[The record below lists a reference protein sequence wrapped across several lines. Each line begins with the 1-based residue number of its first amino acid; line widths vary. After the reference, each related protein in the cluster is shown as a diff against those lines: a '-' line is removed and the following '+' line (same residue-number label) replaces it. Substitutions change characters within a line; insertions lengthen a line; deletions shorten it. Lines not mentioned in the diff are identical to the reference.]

1 MATIVDVARLA
12 GVTPTTVSRVINN
25 RGYISEK
32 TKKRVQEAM
41 DELGYQPNEIAR
53 SLTKQK
59 SNTIGVIV
67 PHISH
72 PYFAKLISNLENE
85 AAKKDYKIILCN
97 SKEKAEKEKQYLDM
111 CKSNRV
117 AGIIICS
124 GNVESNKINTGGI
137 PVVLL
142 EKNFEEGKLGIQCDN
157 YQGGK
162 LATEH
167 LIECG
172 CKKILHLSGVID
184 EEMPADNREKA
195 FIDVCSKNE
204 IEYFIKKYDIDTY
217 NQMNYYDYIKA
228 ALNEIEGVDGI
239 FASSDLI
246 AAQVI
251 QVCNEIKIRIPEDIK
266 LVGFDDVDISQLT
279 TPRITTVH
287 QPIKEMARLSIGL
300 IDAKYNNI
308 EVNEKTILS
317 IKLIIRESTVNK
329 FIYGVF

>member
-1 MATIVDVARLA
+1 MATIVDVAKLA

-32 TKKRVQEAM
+32 TRNKVNEAM
-41 DELGYQPNEIAR
+41 DQLGYQPNEIAR

-85 AAKKDYKIILCN
+85 AAKSGYKIILCN

-117 AGIIICS
+117 AGIILCS
-124 GNVESNKINTGGI
+124 GNVESNKINTGNI

-167 LIECG
+167 LIDCG
-172 CKKILHLSGVID
+172 CKRLLHFSGVID

-195 FIDVCSKNE
+195 FIDICNE
-204 IEYFIKKYDIDTY
+204 NNIEFFIRKYDINTY
-217 NQMNYYDYIKA
+217 NEMNYYEYIKDT
-228 ALNEIEGVDGI
+228 LNEIKNIDGI

-251 QVCNEIKIRIPEDIK
+251 QVCNELNIRIPSDVK
-266 LVGFDDVDISQLT
+266 LVGFDDVEIAKLT
-279 TPRITTVH
+279 TPTITTIH
-287 QPIKEMARLSIGL
+287 QPIKEMAKLAIEL
-300 IDAKYNNI
+300 IDSKYKNI
-308 EVNEKTILS
+308 EVNEQTILP
-317 IKLIIRESTVNK
+317 IELVVRNSTLTK
-329 FIYGVF
+329 

>member
-1 MATIVDVARLA
+1 MATIVDVAKLA

-32 TKKRVQEAM
+32 TRNKVNEAM
-41 DELGYQPNEIAR
+41 DQLGYQPNEIAR

-85 AAKKDYKIILCN
+85 AAKSGYKIILCN

-117 AGIIICS
+117 AGIILCS
-124 GNVESNKINTGGI
+124 GNVESNKINTGNI

-167 LIECG
+167 LIDCG
-172 CKKILHLSGVID
+172 CKRLLHFSGVID

-195 FIDVCSKNE
+195 FIDICNE
-204 IEYFIKKYDIDTY
+204 NNIEFFIRKYDINTY
-217 NQMNYYDYIKA
+217 NEMNYYEYIKDI
-228 ALNEIEGVDGI
+228 LNEIKNIDGI

-251 QVCNEIKIRIPEDIK
+251 QVCNELNIRIPSDVK
-266 LVGFDDVDISQLT
+266 LVGFDDVEIAKLT
-279 TPRITTVH
+279 TPTITTIH
-287 QPIKEMARLSIGL
+287 QPIKEMARLAVEL
-300 IDAKYNNI
+300 IDSKYTNVEIDKQIIVPVELVVRNS
-308 EVNEKTILS
+308 TL
-317 IKLIIRESTVNK
+317 IK
-329 FIYGVF
+329 

>member
-279 TPRITTVH
+279 PPRITTVH
-287 QPIKEMARLSIGL
+287 QPIKEMARLSIEL

-308 EVNEKTILS
+308 EVNEKTILP
-317 IKLIIRESTVNK
+317 IKLIIRDSTVNK
-329 FIYGVF
+329 

>member
-32 TKKRVQEAM
+32 TKKRVHEAM

-217 NQMNYYDYIKA
+217 NQMNYYNYIKA

-287 QPIKEMARLSIGL
+287 QPIKEMARLSIEL

-308 EVNEKTILS
+308 EVNEKNILS

-329 FIYGVF
+329 

>member
-1 MATIVDVARLA
+1 MATIVDVAKLA

-32 TKKRVQEAM
+32 TKNKVHEAM
-41 DELGYQPNEIAR
+41 EQLGYQPNEIAR

-85 AAKKDYKIILCN
+85 AAKSGYKIILCN

-117 AGIIICS
+117 AGIILCS
-124 GNVESNKINTGGI
+124 GNVESNKINTGNI
-137 PVVLL
+137 PIVLL
-142 EKNFEEGKLGIQCDN
+142 EKNFEDGKLGIQCDN

-167 LIECG
+167 LIDCG
-172 CKKILHLSGVID
+172 CKRLLHFSGVID

-195 FIDVCSKNE
+195 FIDICNE
-204 IEYFIKKYDIDTY
+204 NNIEFFIRKYDIDTY
-217 NQMNYYDYIKA
+217 NEMNYYGYIKETRK
-228 ALNEIEGVDGI
+228 EIENIDGI
-239 FASSDLI
+239 FSSSDLI

-251 QVCNEIKIRIPEDIK
+251 QVCNELNIRIPSDVK
-266 LVGFDDVDISQLT
+266 LVGFDDVEIAKLT
-279 TPRITTVH
+279 TPTITTIH
-287 QPIKEMARLSIGL
+287 QPIKEMAKLAIEL
-300 IDAKYNNI
+300 IDSKYKNI
-308 EVNEKTILS
+308 EVNEQTILP
-317 IKLIIRESTVNK
+317 IELVVRNSTK
-329 FIYGVF
+329 

>member
-12 GVTPTTVSRVINN
+12 GITPTTVSRVINN

-32 TKKRVQEAM
+32 TKKRVHEAM

-85 AAKKDYKIILCN
+85 AAKKYYKIILCN

-329 FIYGVF
+329 

>member
-32 TKKRVQEAM
+32 TKKRVHEVM

-287 QPIKEMARLSIGL
+287 QPIKEMARLSIEL

-308 EVNEKTILS
+308 EVNEKTILP
-317 IKLIIRESTVNK
+317 IKLIIRDSTVNK
-329 FIYGVF
+329 

>member
-195 FIDVCSKNE
+195 FLDVCSKNE

-217 NQMNYYDYIKA
+217 NQMNYYDYIKT

-329 FIYGVF
+329 

>member
-32 TKKRVQEAM
+32 TKKRVHEVM

-124 GNVESNKINTGGI
+124 GNFESNKINTGGI

-167 LIECG
+167 LIE
-172 CKKILHLSGVID
+172 SG
-184 EEMPADNREKA
+184 
-195 FIDVCSKNE
+195 
-204 IEYFIKKYDIDTY
+204 
-217 NQMNYYDYIKA
+217 
-228 ALNEIEGVDGI
+228 
-239 FASSDLI
+239 
-246 AAQVI
+246 
-251 QVCNEIKIRIPEDIK
+251 
-266 LVGFDDVDISQLT
+266 
-279 TPRITTVH
+279 
-287 QPIKEMARLSIGL
+287 
-300 IDAKYNNI
+300 
-308 EVNEKTILS
+308 
-317 IKLIIRESTVNK
+317 
-329 FIYGVF
+329 

>member
-32 TKKRVQEAM
+32 TKKRVHEAM

-287 QPIKEMARLSIGL
+287 QPIKEMARLSIEL

-308 EVNEKTILS
+308 EANEKTILP

-329 FIYGVF
+329 

>member
-1 MATIVDVARLA
+1 MATIVDVAKLA

-32 TKKRVQEAM
+32 TRNKVYGAM

-85 AAKKDYKIILCN
+85 ASKKDYKIILCN

-117 AGIIICS
+117 AGIVLCS
-124 GNVESNKINTGGI
+124 GNVESNKINTGDI

-172 CKKILHLSGVID
+172 CKKVLHFSGVID

-195 FIDVCSKNE
+195 FIDTCIKNSVK
-204 IEYFIKKYDIDTY
+204 YYIKKFDINAY
-217 NQMNYYDYIKA
+217 NEMNYYEYIKNT
-228 ALNEIEGVDGI
+228 LSEIDGVDGI

-251 QVCNEIKIRIPEDIK
+251 QVCYELNIKIPKDIK
-266 LVGFDDVDISQLT
+266 LVGFDDVEISQLT
-279 TPRITTVH
+279 TPTITTIQ
-287 QPIKEMARLSIGL
+287 QPIKEMAKLAIHL
-300 IDAKYNNI
+300 IDAKYTNTEI
-308 EVNEKTILS
+308 LEQTILPVD
-317 IKLIIRESTVNK
+317 LVVRRSTSVE
-329 FIYGVF
+329 

>member
-1 MATIVDVARLA
+1 MATIVDVAKLA

-287 QPIKEMARLSIGL
+287 QPIKEMARLSIEL
-300 IDAKYNNI
+300 INAKYNNI

-329 FIYGVF
+329 

>member
-32 TKKRVQEAM
+32 TKKRVHEAM

-287 QPIKEMARLSIGL
+287 QPIKEMARLSIEL

-308 EVNEKTILS
+308 EVNEKTILP

-329 FIYGVF
+329 

>member
-162 LATEH
+162 IATEH

-287 QPIKEMARLSIGL
+287 QPIKEMARLSIEL
-300 IDAKYNNI
+300 INAKYNNI

-329 FIYGVF
+329 

>member
-32 TKKRVQEAM
+32 TKKRVHEVM

-279 TPRITTVH
+279 TPRITTIH

-300 IDAKYNNI
+300 IDARYNNI

-329 FIYGVF
+329 

>member
-32 TKKRVQEAM
+32 TKKRVHEAM
-41 DELGYQPNEIAR
+41 DELVYQPNEIAR

-287 QPIKEMARLSIGL
+287 QPIKEMARLSIEL

-308 EVNEKTILS
+308 EVNEKTILP

-329 FIYGVF
+329 

>member
-12 GVTPTTVSRVINN
+12 GVTPTTVSRVIKN

-228 ALNEIEGVDGI
+228 ALNEIDGVDGI

-329 FIYGVF
+329 

>member
-1 MATIVDVARLA
+1 MATIVDVAKLA

-32 TKKRVQEAM
+32 TKSKVHEAM
-41 DELGYQPNEIAR
+41 DQLSYQPNEIAR
-53 SLTKQK
+53 SLTKQR

-72 PYFAKLISNLENE
+72 PYFSKLISNLENE

-97 SKEKAEKEKQYLDM
+97 SKDTATKEKKYLDM

-117 AGIIICS
+117 DGIILCS
-124 GNVESNKINTGGI
+124 GNVEYNMINTGNI
-137 PVVLL
+137 PIVLL
-142 EKNFEEGKLGIQCDN
+142 EKNFEKGKLGIQCDN
-157 YQGGK
+157 YQGGC

-167 LIECG
+167 LIKCG
-172 CKKILHLSGVID
+172 CKRIVHFSGVID

-287 QPIKEMARLSIGL
+287 QPIKEMARLSIEL

-329 FIYGVF
+329 

>member
-32 TKKRVQEAM
+32 TKKRVHEAM

-279 TPRITTVH
+279 TPRITTIR
-287 QPIKEMARLSIGL
+287 QPIKEMARLSIEL

-308 EVNEKTILS
+308 EVNEKTILP

-329 FIYGVF
+329 

>member
-32 TKKRVQEAM
+32 TKKRVHEAM

-167 LIECG
+167 LIKCG

-287 QPIKEMARLSIGL
+287 QPIKEMARISIEL

-329 FIYGVF
+329 

>member
-32 TKKRVQEAM
+32 TKKRVHEAM

-59 SNTIGVIV
+59 SNTIGVVV

-287 QPIKEMARLSIGL
+287 QPIKEMARLSIEL

-308 EVNEKTILS
+308 EVNEKTILP

-329 FIYGVF
+329 

>member
-124 GNVESNKINTGGI
+124 GNVESNKINTGGV
-137 PVVLL
+137 PAVLL

-329 FIYGVF
+329 

>member
-204 IEYFIKKYDIDTY
+204 IEYFIKKYNIDTY

-329 FIYGVF
+329 

>member
-111 CKSNRV
+111 CKSNRD

-329 FIYGVF
+329 

>member
-1 MATIVDVARLA
+1 MATIVDVAKLA

-32 TKKRVQEAM
+32 TRNKVNEAM
-41 DELGYQPNEIAR
+41 DQLGYQPNEIAR

-59 SNTIGVIV
+59 SNTIGLIV

-85 AAKKDYKIILCN
+85 VAKSGYKIILCN

-117 AGIIICS
+117 AGIILCS
-124 GNVESNKINTGGI
+124 GNVESNKINTGNI
-137 PVVLL
+137 PIVLL
-142 EKNFEEGKLGIQCDN
+142 EKNFEDGKLGIQCDN

-167 LIECG
+167 LIDCG
-172 CKKILHLSGVID
+172 CKRLLHFSGVID

-195 FIDVCSKNE
+195 FIDICNE
-204 IEYFIKKYDIDTY
+204 NNIEFFIRKYDINTY
-217 NQMNYYDYIKA
+217 NEMNYYEYIKDTF
-228 ALNEIEGVDGI
+228 NEIKNIDGI

-251 QVCNEIKIRIPEDIK
+251 QVCNELNIRIPSDVK
-266 LVGFDDVDISQLT
+266 LVGFDDVEIAKLT
-279 TPRITTVH
+279 TPTITTIH
-287 QPIKEMARLSIGL
+287 QPIKEMAKLAIEL
-300 IDAKYNNI
+300 IDSKYKNI
-308 EVNEKTILS
+308 EVNEQTILP
-317 IKLIIRESTVNK
+317 IELVVRNSTLNK
-329 FIYGVF
+329 

>member
-32 TKKRVQEAM
+32 TKKRVHEAM

-85 AAKKDYKIILCN
+85 AAEKDYKIILCN

-287 QPIKEMARLSIGL
+287 QPIKEMARLSIEL

-308 EVNEKTILS
+308 EVNEKTILP

-329 FIYGVF
+329 

>member
-1 MATIVDVARLA
+1 MATIVDVAKLA

-32 TKKRVQEAM
+32 TKKRVHEVM

-287 QPIKEMARLSIGL
+287 QPIKEMARLSIEL

-308 EVNEKTILS
+308 EVNEKTILP

-329 FIYGVF
+329 

>member
-287 QPIKEMARLSIGL
+287 QPIKEMARLSIEL
-300 IDAKYNNI
+300 INAKYNNI

-329 FIYGVF
+329 

>member
-1 MATIVDVARLA
+1 MATIVDVAKLA

-32 TKKRVQEAM
+32 TKNKVHEAM
-41 DELGYQPNEIAR
+41 EQLGYQPNEIAR

-85 AAKKDYKIILCN
+85 AAKSGYKIILCN

-117 AGIIICS
+117 AGIILCS
-124 GNVESNKINTGGI
+124 GNVESNKINTGNI
-137 PVVLL
+137 PIVLL
-142 EKNFEEGKLGIQCDN
+142 EKNFEDGKLGIQCDN

-167 LIECG
+167 LIDCG
-172 CKKILHLSGVID
+172 CKRLLHFSGVID

-195 FIDVCSKNE
+195 FIDICNE
-204 IEYFIKKYDIDTY
+204 NNIEFFIRKYDIDTY
-217 NQMNYYDYIKA
+217 NEMNYYVYIKET
-228 ALNEIEGVDGI
+228 LKEIENIDGI

-251 QVCNEIKIRIPEDIK
+251 QVCNELNIRIPQDIK
-266 LVGFDDVDISQLT
+266 LIGFDDVEIAKLT
-279 TPRITTVH
+279 TPTITTIH
-287 QPIKEMARLSIGL
+287 QPIKEMAKLAIELVDS
-300 IDAKYNNI
+300 KYKNI
-308 EVNEKTILS
+308 EVNEQTILP
-317 IKLIIRESTVNK
+317 IELVIRNSTHNK
-329 FIYGVF
+329 

>member
-32 TKKRVQEAM
+32 TKKRVHEAM

-287 QPIKEMARLSIGL
+287 QPIKEMARLSIEL

-308 EVNEKTILS
+308 EINEKTILP

-329 FIYGVF
+329 

>member
-32 TKKRVQEAM
+32 TKKRVHEVM

-137 PVVLL
+137 PVVLF

-251 QVCNEIKIRIPEDIK
+251 EVCNEIKIRIPEDIK

-287 QPIKEMARLSIGL
+287 QPIKEMARLSIEL
-300 IDAKYNNI
+300 INAKYNNI
-308 EVNEKTILS
+308 EVNEKTILP

-329 FIYGVF
+329 

>member
-32 TKKRVQEAM
+32 TKKRVHEAM

-217 NQMNYYDYIKA
+217 NQMNNYDYIKA

-287 QPIKEMARLSIGL
+287 QPIKEMARLSIEL

-308 EVNEKTILS
+308 EVNEKTILP

-329 FIYGVF
+329 